1 MEAGDTRVFLQAYPG
16 IFAFLPGYNFFP
28 TGGKYLPNWGEEYA
42 WLKEGGGGGLW
53 SKTNELMIF
62 FRIKDNIIVAKSVL
76 IAEKVIHLRRFFAN
90 KVKTGN

>member
-1 MEAGDTRVFLQAYPG
+1 MVISNDGGWIYPAVFLRFYLG
-16 IFAFLPGYNFFP
+16 INFFP
-28 TGGKYLPNWGEEYA
+28 TGGKYLPNWGEECA
-42 WLKEGGGGGLW
+42 WLKEGGGGGLR

-76 IAEKVIHLRRFFAN
+76 IAEKALHLRQFFAN

>member
-1 MEAGDTRVFLQAYPG
+1 MRLVE
-16 IFAFLPGYNFFP
+16 
-28 TGGKYLPNWGEEYA
+28 
-42 WLKEGGGGGLW
+42 EGGGGGLR

-62 FRIKDNIIVAKSVL
+62 FRIKDNIIVAKNVL

>member
-1 MEAGDTRVFLQAYPG
+1 MHLVE
-16 IFAFLPGYNFFP
+16 
-28 TGGKYLPNWGEEYA
+28 
-42 WLKEGGGGGLW
+42 EGGGGGLW

-76 IAEKVIHLRRFFAN
+76 IAEKALHLRRFFAN